1 MFSVRH
7 EGIRG
12 KKGSEKSGAE
22 VAGRVFREEGRGCAK
37 ALTWG
42 QSLAGWSS

>member
-1 MFSVRH
+1 MRH

-22 VAGRVFREEGRGCAK
+22 AAGRALGEEGRGCAK
-37 ALTWG
+37 ALRWG
-42 QSLAGWSS
+42 KSLAGWSY